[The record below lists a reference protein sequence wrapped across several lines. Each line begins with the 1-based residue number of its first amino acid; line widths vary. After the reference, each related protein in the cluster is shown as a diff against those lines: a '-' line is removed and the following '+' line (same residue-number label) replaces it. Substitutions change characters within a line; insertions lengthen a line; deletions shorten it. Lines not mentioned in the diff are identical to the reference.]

1 MSVHD
6 ACVTRWPGECS
17 RWRRRWAVA
26 AVVALVTA
34 GLLGAPG
41 AVTPPATAAPMV
53 GGSLEAANLALV
65 RAREGVVTAGDAL
78 SEATDARD
86 AAASEAAAAERSLAR
101 ATRRATTTRRRAE
114 ADAER
119 VRAFAITS
127 YISGGDPASLAVGL
141 AKGSGGDTTAVPR
154 VYTASA
160 VAEAVRLRR
169 ASEEVAARAEERRQV
184 EEVAAREAEARR
196 VAAEESE
203 VLAGVALLAA
213 RDAEVAATQAQ
224 ERAMAA
230 VWGGQS
236 GSWRCDAGGRTGVMD
251 DLRALLGGRQAG
263 QVFDTS
269 RAGSLLPPV
278 PGYAPGSP
286 FGWRV
291 DPIEDEEGESRIAWH
306 EGVDIAAPSGTPVV
320 AVADGVVV
328 RVGDAGDGYGTM
340 VVVDHAGGLGSVYA
354 HLSQAAVSPGAVVA
368 AGSVIGR
375 VGSTGRSTGPHLH
388 FELRAFGAQ
397 CDPMWGW
404 GAAPSQR

>member
-1 MSVHD
+1 MFVHPASSVHRSRVR
-6 ACVTRWPGECS
+6 A
-17 RWRRRWAVA
+17 RWRRWGVPAT
-26 AVVALVTA
+26 VVALVVT
-34 GLLGAPG
+34 GPLGVPW
-41 AVTPPATAAPMV
+41 VAAPPVAAAPLV
-53 GGSLEAANLALV
+53 GGSLEAANLAVV
-65 RAREGVVTAGDAL
+65 RAREAVVTSGYRL
-78 SEATDARD
+78 GEAADTLG
-86 AAASEAAAAERSLAR
+86 AATAEAAAAKRSLTR
-101 ATRRATTTRRRAE
+101 AARRASTARRRAE

-141 AKGSGGDTTAVPR
+141 ARGSVGDTTALPR
-154 VYTASA
+154 AYTAAA

-169 ASEEVAARAEERRQV
+169 ASDAAAARAEERR
-184 EEVAAREAEARR
+184 REAAAAAD
-196 VAAEESE
+196 AAESRSIVAEE
-203 VLAGVALLAA
+203 DHVLAGVALLAA

-230 VWGGQS
+230 VWGGQP

-251 DLRALLGGRQAG
+251 DLRVLLGGRQAG
-263 QVFDTS
+263 QAFDAS
-269 RAGSLLPPV
+269 RAGALLPPV
-278 PGYAPGSP
+278 PGYVPGSP

-291 DPIEDEEGESRIAWH
+291 DPIEEDRVAWH
-306 EGVDIAAPSGTPVV
+306 EGVDISAPSGTPVV

-340 VVVDHAGGLGSVYA
+340 VVVDHGGGLASAYA
-354 HLSQAAVSPGAVVA
+354 HLSSAVVGPGSVVA

-404 GAAPSQR
+404 GASPGQR

>member
-1 MSVHD
+1 M
-6 ACVTRWPGECS
+6 
-17 RWRRRWAVA
+17 
-26 AVVALVTA
+26 L
-34 GLLGAPG
+34 
-41 AVTPPATAAPMV
+41 
-53 GGSLEAANLALV
+53 GGSLESANLALV

-78 SEATDARD
+78 SAATDSLD
-86 AAASEAAAAERSLAR
+86 GAASEAAAAERSLAR

-114 ADAER
+114 ADAGR

-127 YISGGDPASLAVGL
+127 YVSGGDPASLAVGL

-160 VAEAVRLRR
+160 MAEAVRLRR
-169 ASEEVAARAEERRQV
+169 ASDEAAARAEQRRQA
-184 EEVAAREAEARR
+184 EEAVAREAEARR
-196 VAAEESE
+196 VAAEESQ

-213 RDAEVAATQAQ
+213 QDAEVAATQAQ

-230 VWGGQS
+230 VWGGQP

-251 DLRALLGGRQAG
+251 DLRVLLGGRQAG
-263 QVFDTS
+263 QAFDAS

-291 DPIEDEEGESRIAWH
+291 DPIQEDEEEGTTRIAWH

-328 RVGDAGDGYGTM
+328 RVGDAGDGYGIL
-340 VVVDHAGGLGSVYA
+340 VVVDHAGGLASVYA
-354 HLSQAAVSPGAVVA
+354 HLSQASVAPGAAVA